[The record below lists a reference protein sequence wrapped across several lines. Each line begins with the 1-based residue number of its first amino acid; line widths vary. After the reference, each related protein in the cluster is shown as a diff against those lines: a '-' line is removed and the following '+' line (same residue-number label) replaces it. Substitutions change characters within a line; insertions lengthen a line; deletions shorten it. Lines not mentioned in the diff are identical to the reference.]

1 MLVLNDFFFYFLLSL
16 GLGLIFDVREAGLQA
31 VLYSKLDPLA
41 RLD

>member
-1 MLVLNDFFFYFLLSL
+1 MLVLNDFFYFLLSL
-16 GLGLIFDVREAGLQA
+16 GLGLIFYVREAGLQA